1 MGARNRMDCFAL
13 ETVPCPV
20 SRAITASDYSSKLRR
35 GGKPA
40 CTTLIDLP
48 AWTLEMSKPHNI
60 TVVVHTC
67 VKMVRAAGVEPTT
80 FGSGGRRSI
89 QLSYAREATPK
100 IPAQTALLKWNLR
113 RFPTRHRRPGAGS
126 PFGLRRLQEV
136 LVLLLHLFKAC
147 LLFRRQDGGN
157 LRFGVGEHDDHLRA
171 ILLSQIPQLDT
182 RVGQDPMH
190 LHPLARVEV
199 ELPAQIALQQQLK
212 VLRPLNG
219 RIHPVTDDEARADHA
234 GRRAGQKDQRHQC
247 Q

>member
-89 QLSYAREATPK
+89 QLSYSRNLLILNELSIKQEA
-100 IPAQTALLKWNLR
+100 LC
-113 RFPTRHRRPGAGS
+113 FGFVTRYCP
-126 PFGLRRLQEV
+126 V
-136 LVLLLHLFKAC
+136 L
-147 LLFRRQDGGN
+147 
-157 LRFGVGEHDDHLRA
+157 
-171 ILLSQIPQLDT
+171 
-182 RVGQDPMH
+182 
-190 LHPLARVEV
+190 
-199 ELPAQIALQQQLK
+199 
-212 VLRPLNG
+212 
-219 RIHPVTDDEARADHA
+219 
-234 GRRAGQKDQRHQC
+234 
-247 Q
+247 